1 MSFRKMKELI
11 VDAYDRNVQ
20 VVRMK
25 QLIGDGHLIIGDPY
39 PGELEILVL
48 SGLAGIGKTACVK
61 EFAAEKDFEIIE
73 LDCSYM
79 PSSTLAT
86 FMYSEISRILADQIK
101 GCVLLI
107 DNINEA
113 DSEWLELFDQYARN
127 YFDAPV
133 NIEYDANHDRI
144 RRTRQ
149 RIDAIPEGLFIIG
162 EQRPS

>member
-1 MSFRKMKELI
+1 MSFQKMKLSL
-11 VDAYDRNVQ
+11 VNAYDRNVQ

-25 QLIGDGHLIIGDPY
+25 QLISDGHVIIGDHS
-39 PGELEILVL
+39 PGKLRIPVL
-48 SGLAGIGKTACVK
+48 SGLTGIGKTACVT
-61 EFAAEKDFEIIE
+61 EFATEKDFELIK

-86 FMYSEISRILADQIK
+86 FMYSAINRILAGQIN

-113 DSEWLELFDQYARN
+113 DSEWLELFDQYSKN

-133 NIEYDANHDRI
+133 NIADDANQDRI
-144 RRTRQ
+144 CKTRE
-149 RIDAIPEGLFIIG
+149 RIDEIPEGLFIVG